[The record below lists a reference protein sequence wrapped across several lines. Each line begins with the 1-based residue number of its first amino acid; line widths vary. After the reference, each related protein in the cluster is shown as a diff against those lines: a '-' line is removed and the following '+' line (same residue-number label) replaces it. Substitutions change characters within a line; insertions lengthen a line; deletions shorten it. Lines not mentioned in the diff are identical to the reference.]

1 MKKMGNNIIIG
12 VDHGYGY
19 IKSASTIF
27 KSGVEELPIKPP
39 FMEDILELKNRTFVV
54 GQIRNEHPADKTKT
68 DEYYNLTLVSLAK
81 EMKSNGITEAKNVIL
96 ASGLPY
102 SFFSAQKDQFKEYL
116 LKKKILN
123 FTYEGQKYH
132 VELKDVHIY
141 PQGLPVLAK
150 ELDKYKE
157 KTISV
162 VDIGSRTIDVI
173 TYRKGK
179 PFYNE
184 CFSQD
189 KKGTLDCIDLVSK
202 NFLAKF
208 QEKIDEEDIQCIM
221 QKESCS
227 LNPNQ
232 VTFVKE
238 IIKFYAKDVLKLID
252 SKLNGS
258 IIICGGGAS
267 VIKNYAGK
275 LRSGIEINDDIFCNA
290 RGFEI
295 LSANR
300 LK

>member
-1 MKKMGNNIIIG
+1 MKKIGNNIIIG

-19 IKSASTIF
+19 IKSANTIF
-27 KSGVEELPIKPP
+27 KSGVEELPMKPP
-39 FMEDILELKNRTFVV
+39 FQEDILELKNRTLVV

-189 KKGTLDCIDLVSK
+189 KKGTLDCIDLVEK

-208 QEKIDEEDIQCIM
+208 QEKIDEEDTQCIM
-221 QKESCS
+221 QKGVCS

-232 VTFVKE
+232 VAFVKE

-267 VIKNYAGK
+267 VIKNYGGK
-275 LRSGIEINDDIFCNA
+275 LRNGIEVNDDIFCNA
-290 RGFEI
+290 RGFEV

-300 LK
+300 IN

>member
-1 MKKMGNNIIIG
+1 M
-12 VDHGYGY
+12 
-19 IKSASTIF
+19 
-27 KSGVEELPIKPP
+27 
-39 FMEDILELKNRTFVV
+39 
-54 GQIRNEHPADKTKT
+54 
-68 DEYYNLTLVSLAK
+68 
-81 EMKSNGITEAKNVIL
+81 TEAKNVIL
-96 ASGLPY
+96 AAGLPY

-116 LKKKILN
+116 LKKKTLN
-123 FTYEGQKYH
+123 FSYEGEKYH
-132 VELKDVHIY
+132 IELKDVHIY

-150 ELDKYKE
+150 ELDKYKD

-173 TYRKGK
+173 TYRKGR

-258 IIICGGGAS
+258 ILICGGGAS

>member
-54 GQIRNEHPADKTKT
+54 GQIRNEHPSDKTKT

-81 EMKSNGITEAKNVIL
+81 ELKCNGMTEAKNVIL
-96 ASGLPY
+96 AAGLPY

-116 LKKKILN
+116 LKKKTLN
-123 FTYEGQKYH
+123 FSYEGEKYH
-132 VELKDVHIY
+132 IELKDVHVY

-150 ELDKYKE
+150 ELDKYKD

-173 TYRKGK
+173 TYRKGR

-189 KKGTLDCIDLVSK
+189 KKGTLDCIDLISK
-202 NFLAKF
+202 NFRCKMRS
-208 QEKIDEEDIQCIM
+208 EEHSM
-221 QKESCS
+221 YYAERKLLFES
-227 LNPNQ
+227 
-232 VTFVKE
+232 E
-238 IIKFYAKDVLKLID
+238 
-252 SKLNGS
+252 
-258 IIICGGGAS
+258 
-267 VIKNYAGK
+267 
-275 LRSGIEINDDIFCNA
+275 SGDFCKRNH
-290 RGFEI
+290 
-295 LSANR
+295 
-300 LK
+300 